1 MEVHEYIADLH
12 FYSTCQQSMGKY
24 SGQKHPPPGG
34 GGFNS
39 GVPKKNKGQIS
50 TLLFALLARSANVL
64 HLLKKYTF
72 LSFRLIKLPF

>member
-1 MEVHEYIADLH
+1 MEKLKGSNLRLIFANEHVN
-12 FYSTCQQSMGKY
+12 GKY
-24 SGQKHPPPGG
+24 SGQKHPPRGG
-34 GGFNS
+34 GGALIQGS
-39 GVPKKNKGQIS
+39 RKKNKGQIS